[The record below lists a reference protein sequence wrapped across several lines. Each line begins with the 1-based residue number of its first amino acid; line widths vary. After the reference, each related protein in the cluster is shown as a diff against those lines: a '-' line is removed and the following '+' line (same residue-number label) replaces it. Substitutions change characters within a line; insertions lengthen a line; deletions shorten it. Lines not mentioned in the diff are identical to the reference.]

1 MVTAL
6 VFVTPFSWRSRYN
19 KIAREVNILSSQ
31 SHWEQINYQERLGKR
46 LERERQK
53 KEDNHWKF
61 LAGDLVA
68 RYLKSE
74 LKITV
79 HKGKGATAKNAE
91 SFKPLENILAYL
103 AEHREFMARIMAGE
117 SDVEPGSY

>member
-1 MVTAL
+1 MM
-6 VFVTPFSWRSRYN
+6 
-19 KIAREVNILSSQ
+19 SSL

-46 LERERQK
+46 RERENQK

-68 RYLKSE
+68 RYLKGD

-79 HKGKGATAKNAE
+79 HKGKGAAAKNAD

-103 AEHREFMARIMAGE
+103 AEHKEFTARIMAGK
-117 SDVEPGSY
+117 SDVEPGS

>member
-1 MVTAL
+1 M
-6 VFVTPFSWRSRYN
+6 
-19 KIAREVNILSSQ
+19 SSQ